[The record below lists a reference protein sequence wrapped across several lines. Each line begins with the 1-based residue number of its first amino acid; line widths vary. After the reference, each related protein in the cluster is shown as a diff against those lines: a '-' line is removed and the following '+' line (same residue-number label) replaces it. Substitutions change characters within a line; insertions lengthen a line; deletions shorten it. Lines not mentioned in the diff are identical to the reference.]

1 MRFFSLSKAKKD
13 IKDGLSES
21 EIFSYAFWYLL
32 LISFLTLLPASSHNP
47 ESFEYFF
54 WILCVVLE
62 AFGLREC
69 FFANGGNSGNN
80 FLPRIVCLG
89 WVVGCRVLVPSMLLY
104 IIYLVFAIATGTDE
118 GYQHELIGWLWTVAE
133 IIIFWLYLAS
143 QLRVLKREES
153 L

>member
-21 EIFSYAFWYLL
+21 EIFSYAFGSMLL
-32 LISFLTLLPASSHNP
+32 VTLLFLLPDSNHES

-62 AFGLREC
+62 AFGFREC

-80 FLPRIVCLG
+80 FLPRIACLG
-89 WVVGCRVLVPSMLLY
+89 WVVGWRVYFPSALLY
-104 IIYLVFAIATGTDE
+104 LIYFVFAIATGTEE
-118 GYQHELIGWLWTVAE
+118 GYQDKLITWLWTMAE
-133 IIIFWLYLAS
+133 IIIYWLYLAS
-143 QLRVLKREES
+143 QLRALRREES

>member
-21 EIFSYAFWYLL
+21 EIFSYAFGSMLL
-32 LISFLTLLPASSHNP
+32 VTLLFLLPESNHES

-62 AFGLREC
+62 AFGFREC

-80 FLPRIVCLG
+80 FLPRIACLG
-89 WVVGCRVLVPSMLLY
+89 WVVGWRVYFPSALLY
-104 IIYLVFAIATGTDE
+104 LIYFVFAIATGTEE
-118 GYQHELIGWLWTVAE
+118 GYQHELITWLWTMAE
-133 IIIFWLYLAS
+133 IIIYWLYLAS
-143 QLRVLKREES
+143 QLRALRREES